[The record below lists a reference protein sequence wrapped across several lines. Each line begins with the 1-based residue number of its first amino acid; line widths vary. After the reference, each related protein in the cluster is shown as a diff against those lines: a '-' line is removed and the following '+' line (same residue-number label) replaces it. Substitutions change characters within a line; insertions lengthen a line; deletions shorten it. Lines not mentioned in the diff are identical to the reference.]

1 MEELKFD
8 DETLGLWNF
17 VSGENNYEGNM
28 ERFVVL
34 RLLSVNKHSKTI
46 LYAFHF
52 ICKLML

>member
-34 RLLSVNKHSKTI
+34 RLLSVDKHSKII